1 MAHNNT
7 VMGQMLQFLPRHVFE
22 HQVETHAWQG
32 PKPRKL
38 SYWSQLVAMIYA
50 QLSGKKSLRDLV
62 FSLARHLPKLYHLG
76 LNPVKR
82 STLADANEQRPARIF
97 AETYFKLLAR
107 FQAELARLSSPLR
120 RTKIL
125 DATYVPVAGSLFPWA
140 DFMPGKGAVK
150 LHFLLDAHAAAPE
163 EVRLTSGQG
172 HELEVARKLQFAP
185 GDLLLLDRGYVDFA
199 WLYSLQ
205 QGHVG
210 FVTRLPKNVRYR
222 VLQENPLPPD
232 SVVLADQSIRLSTK
246 YSRERYPE
254 TLRLV
259 HYRDPER
266 EKEYVFLTNCL
277 ELPALAVADLY
288 RQRWQIET
296 FFRWIKQNL
305 KIKGFYG
312 TSENAVLIQV
322 WTAMIAYLL
331 LLWLK
336 VRSWAGWSILEL
348 TRLVQTLIME
358 RCNLWNLLCP
368 RTSGPPDYG
377 QLTLFHLAGAR

>member
-7 VMGQMLQFLPRHVFE
+7 VLGQMLQLLPRHVFE

-38 SYWSQLVAMIYA
+38 SYWSQLVAMLYA

-62 FSLARHLPKLYHLG
+62 FSLGRHLQKLYHLG
-76 LNPVKR
+76 LSPVKR
-82 STLADANEQRPARIF
+82 STLADANELRPARVF
-97 AETYFKLLAR
+97 AQTYFQLLSR
-107 FQAELARLSSPLR
+107 LEAELARQSGPR
-120 RTKIL
+120 RVKIL
-125 DATYVPVAGSLFPWA
+125 DATYVPVCDSLFPWA
-140 DFMPGKGAVK
+140 DFMPGKSAVK
-150 LHFLLDAHAAAPE
+150 LHFLLDAAAGTPQE
-163 EVRLTSGQG
+163 LHVTSGQV
-172 HELEVARKLQFAP
+172 HELEVARALTFAP

-199 WLYSLQ
+199 WLYSLHQ
-205 QGHVG
+205 RGVG
-210 FVTRLPKNVRYR
+210 FVTRLPGNIRYQ
-222 VLQENPLPPD
+222 VVQENPGPSD
-232 SVVLADQSIRLSTK
+232 SAVLADQAIRLSTA
-246 YSRERYPE
+246 YSRSHYPE

-259 HYRDPER
+259 HYRDPDTG
-266 EKEYVFLTNCL
+266 KEYVFLTNL
-277 ELPALAVADLY
+277 PDLPALAVADLY

-305 KIKGFYG
+305 KIKTFYG
-312 TSENAVLIQV
+312 TSENAVLIQI

-358 RCNLWNLLCP
+358 RANLWALLCP
-368 RTSGPPDYG
+368 RTTDLPDYG
-377 QLTLFHLAGAR
+377 QLTLFNLGGAH